1 MDQQLPEQPNF
12 TQPKADDEITLK
24 DIILKIQEWW
34 SIVWPQRT
42 GIIALSLAIGLI
54 AALYTKFIARPTY
67 YASYELFFEE
77 ESGGMSSAMRL
88 ASNFGF
94 SLGGAAGTSSIAV
107 QEHLTSRQNISNAL
121 MADLG
126 GGRLMDRYFAYQLE
140 QDPDFAA
147 VYRDS
152 LGMPQR
158 FKDSLITYAT
168 LVLNEENLSVVLDEE
183 TGMLSFSVQGIDES
197 FVYDLS
203 HELIANT
210 EEAFIDSKREKGKAT
225 VAAFQSKV
233 DSLETDID
241 ANLRRLGRY
250 DDQYNALVSS
260 VDKMKR
266 MRLTIDL
273 ERTKVAYGEYVK
285 GLEMSKTE
293 LMNLEPPF
301 KYFDEPTYPLYKQK
315 GSALKAGI
323 FGSVITGFLLV
334 LFFIGRVEAK
344 SIMAD

>member
-1 MDQQLPEQPNF
+1 MNEQNPNNVQGDQGGVN
-12 TQPKADDEITLK
+12 DEITLK
-24 DIILKIQEWW
+24 DIILKLREWFAL
-34 SIVWPQRT
+34 VRPNLF
-42 GIIALSLAIGLI
+42 GIIAFSLTIGVL
-54 AALYTKFIARPTY
+54 AALYARYIARPTY
-67 YASYELFFEE
+67 SASYDLFFEE
-77 ESGGMSSAMRL
+77 ESGGMSGAMRL

-94 SLGGAAGTSSIAV
+94 SLGGGAGTSSIAV
-107 QEHLTSRQNISNAL
+107 QEHLTSRQNIAKAL

-126 GGRLMDRYFAYQLE
+126 GGRLMDRYFQYYLE
-140 QDPDFAA
+140 EDPEFAA
-147 VYRDS
+147 VYKDS

-158 FKDSLITYAT
+158 FQDSLLTFAT
-168 LVLNEENLSVVLDEE
+168 MALNEESLSAVLDEE
-183 TGMLSFSVQGIDES
+183 TGMLSFSIQGEDES

-301 KYFDEPTYPLYKQK
+301 QYFDSPIYPLYKEEL
-315 GSALKAGI
+315 SMAKAGLI
-323 FGSVITGFLLV
+323 GTVLSGFMLL
-334 LFFIGRVEAK
+334 LLIIGRAEMK
-344 SIMAD
+344 NIMAD

>member
-1 MDQQLPEQPNF
+1 
-12 TQPKADDEITLK
+12 
-24 DIILKIQEWW
+24 
-34 SIVWPQRT
+34 
-42 GIIALSLAIGLI
+42 
-54 AALYTKFIARPTY
+54 
-67 YASYELFFEE
+67 
-77 ESGGMSSAMRL
+77 
-88 ASNFGF
+88 
-94 SLGGAAGTSSIAV
+94 
-107 QEHLTSRQNISNAL
+107 
-121 MADLG
+121 
-126 GGRLMDRYFAYQLE
+126 MDRYFAYQLE

-168 LVLNEENLSVVLDEE
+168 LVLNEENLSAVLDEE

-285 GLEMSKTE
+285 GLEMSKVE
-293 LMNLEPPF
+293 LMNLEAPF
-301 KYFDEPTYPLYKQK
+301 KYFDQPTYPLLKEK
-315 GSALKAGI
+315 GSATKAGV
-323 FGSVITGFLLV
+323 FGSVITGFLLA
-334 LFFIGRVEAK
+334 LFFIGRVEAGN
-344 SIMAD
+344 IMAD